1 MNMNIKNKY
10 NMCRLA
16 LVVSFLAGWLV
27 LADTPWPAVN
37 FTFGLCLGTVVY
49 LVALTAADGPL
60 GPLVIR
66 QNLERV
72 GLVNKKGEAP
82 FLLCKQKDPDNPNG
96 FILTFENREIP
107 RERWEEKQIEIE
119 SALNIFIIKIKSG
132 KNRRLV
138 EVYAVLAGMG
148 LPDKII
154 WSPEYLSPA
163 EFILVLGQGLSGL
176 VTVNLTKIPHILI
189 GGSTGSGKSILLKM
203 LLKQCTE
210 KDASLYVADFKEGMD
225 FPGWEHVCHMAYNDV
240 ALCSMLQELVG
251 ELATRK
257 EVLRHA
263 GCANL
268 QEYNTKIRHVYKR
281 IIFACDEIAELLDK
295 TGRTKED
302 KERIDTI
309 IGYLS
314 TIARQGRAVG
324 IHLILSTQ
332 RPDANILPGQIRNNI
347 DCRICGRADNVLAQI
362 ILDSTE
368 ASAAIPKDAQGRFI
382 MADGTV
388 FQAFWDDNIDDWFSW

>member
-1 MNMNIKNKY
+1 MKNKH
-10 NMCRLA
+10 NLCLLA
-16 LVVSFLAGWLV
+16 LVVSFLLGWLV

-37 FTFGLCLGTVVY
+37 LAFSVCFSFVAY
-49 LVALTAADGPL
+49 LVALTVADGPL
-60 GPLVIR
+60 GPLVVRGNMARI
-66 QNLERV
+66 
-72 GLVNKKGEAP
+72 GLVNKMGEAP
-82 FLLCKQKDPDNPNG
+82 FLLCRRQDPDNPNG
-96 FILTFENREIP
+96 LILTFENREIAH
-107 RERWEEKQIEIE
+107 EKWEEKRIEIE
-119 SALNIFIIKIKSG
+119 AAFNVFVVKIKPG

-138 EVYAVLAGMG
+138 EVYVVPAAIG
-148 LPDKII
+148 LPDKIT

-163 EFILVLGQGLSGL
+163 EFVLVLGKGLSGL
-176 VTVNLTKIPHILI
+176 ITVNLTKIPHILI
-189 GGSTGSGKSILLKM
+189 GGSTGSGKSVLLK
-203 LLKQCTE
+203 LLLRQCAE
-210 KDASLYVADFKEGMD
+210 KDASLYVADFKGGLD
-225 FPGWEHVCHMAYNDV
+225 FPGWEHVCHVAYNDV
-240 ALCSMLQELVG
+240 ALCSMLRELVG
-251 ELATRK
+251 ELETRK

-268 QEYNTKIRHVYKR
+268 QEYNTKIRHIYKR